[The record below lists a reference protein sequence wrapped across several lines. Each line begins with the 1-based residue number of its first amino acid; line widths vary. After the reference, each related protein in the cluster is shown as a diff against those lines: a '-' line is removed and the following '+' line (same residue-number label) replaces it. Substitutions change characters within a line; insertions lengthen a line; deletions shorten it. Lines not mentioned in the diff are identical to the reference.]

1 MCLILVVCGGMV
13 ILEFWI
19 LDLGCSRLRVVV
31 CYIMPCLRMLNSL
44 RERDGDAER
53 LGGYLRIE
61 MVCLDMLLGF

>member
-1 MCLILVVCGGMV
+1 M
-13 ILEFWI
+13 
-19 LDLGCSRLRVVV
+19 VV